1 MRTHKIVF
9 VESLMATLGQNQV
22 KDTAKPFADR
32 KEEKGEAKENGNPQ
46 NQRKVK
52 GVSRRGPGF
61 LAYK

>member
-46 NQRKVK
+46 NQREVK
-52 GVSRRGPGF
+52 GV
-61 LAYK
+61 